1 MQKDMKNINNYKNIY
16 DLIKSDGG
24 AKIFNYY
31 GIETATKQNQ
41 KNPFAPKANKKKTS
55 VFLTNFGMYYFKE
68 WNTGIEGTAFDFIQE
83 YEGLDKEA
91 TIEKILAIYG
101 QSLVYSNFNINPKYN
116 KKNKIEIAILKPSEL
131 RKKDILKLDS
141 NFHHYFR
148 NHFNIN
154 DEHFLRWGIGTNQNK
169 ETCFA
174 LQNTEK
180 AIINFKYVNYNLLAK
195 RNKDTTPYSLSKNRD
210 AYGNTIGKFEM
221 CLFGE
226 HLLNIAPITEKQSI
240 IILVESE
247 KTAFLASYFYPEYEW
262 LSTGSANG
270 LTNEKIDNIAPFLK
284 NKRIIWLC
292 DADDTGRKASSIK
305 NLRNKNLQVEVIDLF
320 PEFGTGT
327 NPINKGYDLA
337 DYIIDNKENYN
348 EGKKLDILSDGF
360 AIDKYISELWDNNL
374 AFKNLITKDNLKLII
389 QSGTGTGKTTF
400 SEELGLIWHQKN
412 NFPTIIAVPLNAIA
426 QNKHETSKAKCE
438 KSGLSLHESIPY
450 FITNS
455 LSKTNI
461 EFTLNEIKNTKVMY
475 CNFDVAPKIAA
486 KLTQL
491 FGGYNMIVDE
501 QHTLITDIQ
510 FRNKVI
516 KQIKQCADDAKM
528 TLMFSGTVI
537 NIGMENYQYIN
548 VPIKT
553 QLPRKINAYELKSDK
568 EIIACLMDNL
578 INTNNKCIVLYNSSN
593 QLMQLQKIL
602 ASKGKK
608 SIIIQSEEE
617 LLYNPAYKSI
627 MEDCKYPDEFDVL
640 LCTSV
645 VATGVDIISDNLIE
659 MHYVNQQF
667 GYDCTLSQQF
677 MARIRKQEN
686 ALFFSYSKNN
696 QYAKDNYQSDKYFKR
711 VLQELNAQKKKF
723 KQEKNQALLELNKK
737 SPIKTSYDELL
748 EFYCSDKEGNI
759 QVDIL
764 KVANK
769 IYQQTINYSSVHQLK
784 SNAILNLISFDFEN
798 KATLIKELK
807 ENKENFKILKEK
819 EEEKAYYFFMN
830 EKENYAHAL
839 LSCTQD
845 RELKA
850 FIEEN
855 YKVTE
860 KVLPQ
865 NYFDILDKQNY
876 CLQVQTA
883 EHLFLNVMKCYHL
896 GILNEDIAVF
906 LFTDKKTFVSKN
918 KITEQLNTLK
928 LLCIRQLKKE
938 AINNSDLWKSVAQDN
953 ENFFETSGELLNKQ
967 IEQHEK
973 IQLILEEEF
982 RNNKNQLNNE
992 EIQAIINRHRVILL
1006 TKNKAVRY
1014 ANSLFHLVPK
1024 VCTMNTKTNEKRRYY
1039 VFKEVKTLENKCI
1052 ESNISY
1058 LSQQNIIK
1066 NQFAY
1071 LKHCKMLQNFNAVF
1085 LEQSTI
1091 KNCSNLFKNWYNKNN
1106 IENLHGNFEDL
1117 PQKIFD
1123 ELEEKFKFEV
1133 WLEDNPCPF

>member
-1 MQKDMKNINNYKNIY
+1 MENINNSKNIY
-16 DLIKSDGG
+16 DLMKSDGG

-41 KNPFAPKANKKKTS
+41 KNPFAQKTNKKKTS

-91 TIEKILAIYG
+91 TAEKILAIYG

-116 KKNKIEIAILKPSEL
+116 KKNKIEITILKPSEL
-131 RKKDILKLDS
+131 RKTDILKLDS

-148 NHFNIN
+148 NNFNIN

-180 AIINFKYVNYNLLAK
+180 VIINFKYVNYNLLAK
-195 RNKDTTPYSLSKNRD
+195 RNKDTTPYSLSKKTD
-210 AYGNTIGKFEM
+210 TYGNTTGKFEM

-337 DYIIDNKENYN
+337 DYIINNKENYN

-360 AIDKYISELWDNNL
+360 AIDKYISELWENNL
-374 AFKNLITKDNLKLII
+374 GFKNLITKDNLKLII

-426 QNKHETSKAKCE
+426 QNKHETSKVKCE
-438 KSGLSLHESIPY
+438 KNELSLHESIPY
-450 FITNS
+450 FITSSFN
-455 LSKTNI
+455 KKNI
-461 EFTLNEIKNTKVMY
+461 ESTLYELTNAKVMY
-475 CNFDVAPKIAA
+475 CNFDITPKITE
-486 KLTQL
+486 KLTQM
-491 FGGYNMIVDE
+491 FGGYNMIIDE
-501 QHTLITDIQ
+501 QHTLITDAQ
-510 FRNKVI
+510 FRNKIV
-516 KQIKQCADDAKM
+516 KQVKKCADDAKM
-528 TLMFSGTVI
+528 TLMFSGTVV

-548 VPIKT
+548 IPIKK

-568 EIIACLMDNL
+568 QIMVCLVNNL

-686 ALFFSYSKNN
+686 GLFFSYSKNN
-696 QYAKDNYQSDKYFKR
+696 QYAKDNYQSDKYFKKT
-711 VLQELNAQKKKF
+711 LQELNAQKKKF

-737 SPIKTSYDELL
+737 SPIKTNYDELL
-748 EFYCSDKEGNI
+748 EFYCGDKEGNI

-769 IYQQTINYSSVHQLK
+769 IHQQKIIYSSVHQLK
-784 SNAILNLISFDFEN
+784 NNIVLNLISFDFEN

-807 ENKENFKILKEK
+807 ENKEIFKMLKEK
-819 EEEKAYYFFMN
+819 EEQKAYHFFIH
-830 EKENYAHAL
+830 EKENYANAL
-839 LSCTQD
+839 WSCTQD
-845 RELKA
+845 RELKT
-850 FIEEN
+850 FIEEH
-855 YKVTE
+855 YPAKE

-865 NYFDILDKQNY
+865 DYFDILEKQNY
-876 CLQVQTA
+876 YLQLQTA
-883 EHLFLNVMKCYHL
+883 ENLFLNVMKCYNL
-896 GILNEDIAVF
+896 GILDEDITVF

-928 LLCIRQLKKE
+928 LLCFRQLKKE
-938 AINNSDLWKSVAQDN
+938 AANNSDLWKSLAQDN
-953 ENFFETSGELLNKQ
+953 ENFFEASGELLNKQ

-973 IQLILEEEF
+973 IQQVIQKEF
-982 RNNKNQLNNE
+982 ELNKNQMTNE
-992 EIQAIINRHRVILL
+992 QIQEVINRCRVILL
-1006 TKNKAVRY
+1006 SKNKAVRY
-1014 ANSLFHLVPK
+1014 AKSLFHLVSK
-1024 VCTMNTKTNEKRRYY
+1024 VSTINKKTNEKVRYY
-1039 VFKEVKTLENKCI
+1039 VFNGLKTLENICV
-1052 ESNISY
+1052 ESNISC

-1071 LKHCKMLQNFNAVF
+1071 LMRCKVLQNNNEIF
-1085 LEQSTI
+1085 LEKGTIEKCST
-1091 KNCSNLFKNWYNKNN
+1091 FFQDWYN
-1106 IENLHGNFEDL
+1106 ENENEKLYGNFEDL
-1117 PQKIFD
+1117 SQKLFNQ
-1123 ELEEKFKFEV
+1123 LENEFKLEV
-1133 WLEDNPCPF
+1133 WLQNNPCPF